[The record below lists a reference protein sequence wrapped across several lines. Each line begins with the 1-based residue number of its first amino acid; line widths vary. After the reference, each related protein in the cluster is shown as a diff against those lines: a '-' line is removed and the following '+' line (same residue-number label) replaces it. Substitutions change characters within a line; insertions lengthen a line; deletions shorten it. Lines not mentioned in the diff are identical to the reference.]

1 MVCSLHVK
9 REPQHRDKAA
19 LHTELCYLYQSNKAV
34 SNQGREKYRSLEE
47 SFTIHITLEDF
58 QPLSR
63 SLMLSQLPLP

>member
-19 LHTELCYLYQSNKAV
+19 LHTKLCYLYQSNKAV

-47 SFTIHITLEDF
+47 KRA
-58 QPLSR
+58 SR
-63 SLMLSQLPLP
+63 YILLLRIFSH